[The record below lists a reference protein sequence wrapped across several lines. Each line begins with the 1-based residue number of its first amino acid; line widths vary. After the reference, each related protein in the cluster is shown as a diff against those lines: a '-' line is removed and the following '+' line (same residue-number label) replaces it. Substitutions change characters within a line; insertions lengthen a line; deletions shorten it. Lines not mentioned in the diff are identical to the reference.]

1 MGGGLSLPSDY
12 GLIRDHFPDALRIS
26 ANAHGARLTACD
38 YLVVID
44 DLYRDVREAQIDTPI
59 ISQRSWADYRLVEHP
74 YLVDSGAIATWIAWN
89 LGACPILLC
98 GIGCYQDGTYHHD
111 PDAPSRGRDIEL
123 EEHLKNWRRIRG
135 ELPDGAPIRAVSGP
149 VAQVFGAYR
158 PDEDF
163 SGYVPPDIDELMS
176 KHAGQVVTITAT
188 GARVGFDEFEPGQTV
203 ELARLDAAELI
214 RLHQAVAA

>member
-1 MGGGLSLPSDY
+1 MVLGGGLTAPADWAAVRGRNQVVL
-12 GLIRDHFPDALRIS
+12 S
-26 ANAHGARLTACD
+26 ANAHGCRLAPCD
-38 YLVVID
+38 YIVAQDDIREQLAGISVPVISP
-44 DLYRDVREAQIDTPI
+44 LLWV
-59 ISQRSWADYRLVEHP
+59 DYRIVEQP
-74 YLVDSGAIATWIAWN
+74 YIPDSGALAAWVAWH

-98 GIGCYQDGTYHHD
+98 GMDCYQGGTYFHD
-111 PDAPSRGRDIEL
+111 PDGISRGRDLEL
-123 EEHLKNWRRIRG
+123 EDHLRNWRRLRD
-135 ELPDGAPIRAVSGP
+135 ELPAGAPIRAVSGP

-188 GARVGFDEFEPGQTV
+188 GARVGFDEFAPGQTV

-214 RLHQAVAA
+214 RLHQAVAV